1 MNDAHHADRMEH
13 QRINRPNRAQ
23 QRKERKT
30 LISEQRKESRKK
42 GSELKYVLDR
52 RSPSAQPW
60 RVNSGYPKPEMYEDI
75 DRVVYVLTA
84 SHTSVEE
91 VLPPETYV
99 FHGENAFENAN
110 RFSMSL
116 IAEYVDGNW
125 DKYPLRAR
133 TKFRALVVEERFL
146 DARRQ
151 WNDMSTYQLDV
162 EDIESTD
169 VTPSIPNFDW
179 LEGEDE

>member
-1 MNDAHHADRMEH
+1 M
-13 QRINRPNRAQ
+13 I
-23 QRKERKT
+23 
-30 LISEQRKESRKK
+30 
-42 GSELKYVLDR
+42 
-52 RSPSAQPW
+52 
-60 RVNSGYPKPEMYEDI
+60 
-75 DRVVYVLTA
+75 VYVLTA

-125 DKYPLRAR
+125 DEYPLRAR